1 MTSRIEI
8 ARQARAKK
16 VAYARRRYVESRI
29 RLRDSRCRLCGDRT
43 ALMVTQLLPGL
54 FSGITAAV
62 VCRSCHHDLTR
73 ADCRFQVHPFNRSL
87 GCDGH
92 LDAVP
97 R

>member
-43 ALMVTQLLPGL
+43 ALMVPQLLPGL
-54 FSGITAAV
+54 CSGITAAV
-62 VCRSCHHDLTR
+62 VCRSCHPDLTR
-73 ADCRFQVHPFNRSL
+73 ADSRFQAHPFNRSL